1 MDRVQFLQSLDGWD
15 LHSEIREGWDWE
27 FHNCVVFSQTMLQSV
42 SIGSTIFSILMGVA
56 LWQMIPNAIGANIF
70 CFPSYFSIEEP
81 SMASIW

>member
-42 SIGSTIFSILMGVA
+42 SIGSTFFFNFNGGGTLANDSKCNWCKHILFSN
-56 LWQMIPNAIGANIF
+56 QF
-70 CFPSYFSIEEP
+70 
-81 SMASIW
+81 

>member
-27 FHNCVVFSQTMLQSV
+27 FHNCVVFSQCFNLFQLDQHF
-42 SIGSTIFSILMGVA
+42 FSIFMEVA

-70 CFPSYFSIEEP
+70 CFPIYFSIEEP